1 MRAENARL
9 GVETTMKNDLTAR
22 SATYP
27 RSRSSNDQRQSARA
41 DREWLEKCQQGGPRM
56 GSSSEWLE
64 KCQQGGPRMGGSSRQ
79 QMLRASFAPFDP
91 SRTSAVNF
99 FLMHHS
105 HSTLWQG
112 SAVGLRGSL

>member
-56 GSSSEWLE
+56 GSSSGAVQNASRVVQGWGAV
-64 KCQQGGPRMGGSSRQ
+64 QQKPPSSLDR
-79 QMLRASFAPFDP
+79 LCSWGRAS
-91 SRTSAVNF
+91 
-99 FLMHHS
+99 
-105 HSTLWQG
+105 
-112 SAVGLRGSL
+112 RGVHCGF